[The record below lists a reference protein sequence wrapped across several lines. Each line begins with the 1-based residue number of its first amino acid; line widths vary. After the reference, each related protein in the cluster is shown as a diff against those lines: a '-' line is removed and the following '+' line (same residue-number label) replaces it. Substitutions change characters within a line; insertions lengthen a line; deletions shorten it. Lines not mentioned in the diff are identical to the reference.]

1 MLHLETVTKEADV
14 IGKKKEIYL
23 GLRLLRGPDCS
34 SDRRDL
40 LLQ

>member
-1 MLHLETVTKEADV
+1 MLYLEIVTKEADV
-14 IGKKKEIYL
+14 LGKKKEIYL
-23 GLRLLRGPDCS
+23 GMRLLRGPDCG